1 MRWVRLGRWEY
12 YMDWS
17 AFGQQDATWNS
28 PSEILSTAERECG
41 QELESWPTPGEVF
54 FEAGIVL
61 AVALGSGVV
70 IQLVMGGV

>member
-1 MRWVRLGRWEY
+1 
-12 YMDWS
+12 
-17 AFGQQDATWNS
+17 
-28 PSEILSTAERECG
+28 
-41 QELESWPTPGEVF
+41 VF